1 MDLLKNLQ
9 TTKMPNL
16 KDIKTQINSVGSTKK
31 ITSAMKMVAASK
43 LRRSQEKA
51 EAARPYSSRLEEML
65 TSLAS
70 SALSG
75 EGIIKLLTG
84 TGKDDNYLVVPVS
97 ADRGLCGGF
106 NSSINKETFKL
117 MKFLED
123 QNKKAQLLTVGKKS
137 RDFFNRIM
145 KEKIIES
152 FVDTNVSGT
161 GYEAAL
167 KISNKLQEL
176 YFEGTFDKCILIYN
190 KFKSVISQEVTQQQL
205 IPLDVSSKSDD
216 KNENEITDNSIYIY
230 EPDEETI
237 LQDLLPKNVSI
248 QIFKV
253 LLESDAGEQGARMAA
268 MDNATRNAGEMI
280 DSLTLKYN
288 RTRQAFITKE
298 LIEIISGAESI

>member
-1 MDLLKNLQ
+1 
-9 TTKMPNL
+9 MPSL
-16 KDIKTQINSVGSTKK
+16 KDIKTQINSVGSTRK

-65 TSLAS
+65 ASLAS
-70 SALSG
+70 SAASG

-84 TGKDDNYLVVPVS
+84 TGNDQNYIIVPVS

-106 NSSINKETFKL
+106 NSSINRETFKL
-117 MKFLED
+117 VKSLEGD
-123 QNKKAQLLTVGKKS
+123 GKNVQIMPLGKKS
-137 RDFFNRIM
+137 RDFFNRVM
-145 KEKIIES
+145 KNQIIES
-152 FVDTNVSGT
+152 FVDLNISNT
-161 GYEAAL
+161 GYDSAL
-167 KISNKLQEL
+167 QVSNKLQEL
-176 YFEGTFDKCILIYN
+176 YFEEKFDKCILVFN
-190 KFKSVISQEVTQQQL
+190 KFKSAISQEVTKQQL
-205 IPLDVSSKSDD
+205 IPLDVSNSSKEENADD
-216 KNENEITDNSIYIY
+216 SSAKAIYDY

-237 LQDLLPKNVSI
+237 LKDLLPKNVSI

-253 LLESDAGEQGARMAA
+253 LLESDAGEHGARMAA

-298 LIEIISGAESI
+298 LIEIISGAESV

>member
-1 MDLLKNLQ
+1 
-9 TTKMPNL
+9 MPSL

-65 TSLAS
+65 SSLAS
-70 SALSG
+70 SAASG

-84 TGKDDNYLVVPVS
+84 TGNDQNYIVVPVS

-106 NSSINKETFKL
+106 NSSINRETFKL
-117 MKFLED
+117 VKSLEG
-123 QNKKAQLLTVGKKS
+123 NGKKVQLMPVGKKS
-137 RDFFNRIM
+137 RDFFNRVM
-145 KEKIIES
+145 KDQIIES
-152 FVDTNVSGT
+152 FVDLNVSST
-161 GYEAAL
+161 GYESAL
-167 KISNKLQEL
+167 NISNKLQEL
-176 YFEGTFDKCILIYN
+176 YFEGKFDKCILVFN
-190 KFKSVISQEVTQQQL
+190 KFKSAISQEVTQQQL
-205 IPLDVSSKSDD
+205 IPLDVSNSEKEEE
-216 KNENEITDNSIYIY
+216 KENSSNAIYDY

-237 LQDLLPKNVSI
+237 LKDLLPKNVSI
-248 QIFKV
+248 QLFKV

>member
-1 MDLLKNLQ
+1 
-9 TTKMPNL
+9 MPSL
-16 KDIKTQINSVGSTKK
+16 KDIKNQINSVGSTKK

-65 TSLAS
+65 SSLAS
-70 SALSG
+70 SAASG

-84 TGKDDNYLVVPVS
+84 TGSDENYVIVPVS

-106 NSSINKETFKL
+106 NSSINRETYKLFKS
-117 MKFLED
+117 LES
-123 QNKKAQLLTVGKKS
+123 QNKNVKLLPIGKKS

-145 KEKIIES
+145 KDKIIDS
-152 FVDTNVSGT
+152 FVDTNVSNS
-161 GYEAAL
+161 GYDIAL
-167 KISNKLQEL
+167 EISNKLQEM
-176 YFEGTFDKCILIYN
+176 YFEKKFDKCVLVYN
-190 KFKSVISQEVTQQQL
+190 KFKSAISQEVTHQQL
-205 IPLDVSSKSDD
+205 IPLDMSSKKTEKESDE
-216 KNENEITDNSIYIY
+216 KNESNNAIYTY

-237 LQDLLPKNVSI
+237 LKDLLPKNVSI

>member
-1 MDLLKNLQ
+1 
-9 TTKMPNL
+9 MPSL
-16 KDIKTQINSVGSTKK
+16 KDIKTQINSVGSTRK

-65 TSLAS
+65 ASLAF
-70 SALSG
+70 SAASG

-84 TGKDDNYLVVPVS
+84 TGSDQNYIVVPVS

-106 NSSINKETFKL
+106 NSSINRETFKL
-117 MKFLED
+117 VKSLEGD
-123 QNKKAQLLTVGKKS
+123 GKNVQIMPLGKKS
-137 RDFFNRIM
+137 RDFFNRVM
-145 KEKIIES
+145 KNQIIES
-152 FVDTNVSGT
+152 FVDLNISNT
-161 GYEAAL
+161 GYDSAL
-167 KISNKLQEL
+167 QVSNKLQEL
-176 YFEGTFDKCILIYN
+176 YFEEKFDKCILVFN
-190 KFKSVISQEVTQQQL
+190 KFKSAISQEVTKQQL
-205 IPLDVSSKSDD
+205 IPLDVSNSSKEENADD
-216 KNENEITDNSIYIY
+216 SSAKAIYDY

-237 LQDLLPKNVSI
+237 LKDLLPKNVSI

-253 LLESDAGEQGARMAA
+253 LLESDAGEHGARMAA

-298 LIEIISGAESI
+298 LIEIISGAESV

>member
-1 MDLLKNLQ
+1 
-9 TTKMPNL
+9 MPSL
-16 KDIKTQINSVGSTKK
+16 KDIKTQINSVGSTRK

-65 TSLAS
+65 ASLAS
-70 SALSG
+70 SAASG

-84 TGKDDNYLVVPVS
+84 TGSDQNYIIVPVS

-106 NSSINKETFKL
+106 NSSINRETFKL
-117 MKFLED
+117 VKSLEGD
-123 QNKKAQLLTVGKKS
+123 GKNVQIMPLGKKS
-137 RDFFNRIM
+137 RDFFNRVM
-145 KEKIIES
+145 KDQIIES
-152 FVDTNVSGT
+152 FVDLNISNT
-161 GYEAAL
+161 GYDSAL
-167 KISNKLQEL
+167 QVSNKLQEL
-176 YFEGTFDKCILIYN
+176 YFEEKFDKCILVFN
-190 KFKSVISQEVTQQQL
+190 KFKSAISQEVTKQQL
-205 IPLDVSSKSDD
+205 IPLDVSNLSKEDNTDD
-216 KNENEITDNSIYIY
+216 SSAKAIYDY

-237 LQDLLPKNVSI
+237 LKDLLPKNVSI

-253 LLESDAGEQGARMAA
+253 LLESDAGEHGARMAA

-298 LIEIISGAESI
+298 LIEIISGAESV

>member
-1 MDLLKNLQ
+1 
-9 TTKMPNL
+9 MPSL

-65 TSLAS
+65 SSLAS
-70 SALSG
+70 SAASG

-84 TGKDDNYLVVPVS
+84 TANDQNYIVVPVS

-106 NSSINKETFKL
+106 NSSINRETFKL
-117 MKFLED
+117 VKSLEG
-123 QNKKAQLLTVGKKS
+123 NGKKVQLMPVGKKS
-137 RDFFNRIM
+137 RDFFNRLM
-145 KEKIIES
+145 KDQIIES
-152 FVDTNVSGT
+152 FVDLNVSST
-161 GYEAAL
+161 GYESAL
-167 KISNKLQEL
+167 NISNKLQEL
-176 YFEGTFDKCILIYN
+176 YFEGKFDKCILVFN
-190 KFKSVISQEVTQQQL
+190 KFKSAISQEVTQQQL
-205 IPLDVSSKSDD
+205 IPLDFSNSEKEEEKENSS
-216 KNENEITDNSIYIY
+216 NAIYDY

-237 LQDLLPKNVSI
+237 LKDLLPKNVSI

>member
-1 MDLLKNLQ
+1 
-9 TTKMPNL
+9 MPSL

-65 TSLAS
+65 SSLAS
-70 SALSG
+70 SAASG

-84 TGKDDNYLVVPVS
+84 TGNDQNYIVVPVS

-106 NSSINKETFKL
+106 NSSINRETFKL
-117 MKFLED
+117 VKSLEG
-123 QNKKAQLLTVGKKS
+123 NGKKVQLMPVGKKS
-137 RDFFNRIM
+137 RDFFNRVM
-145 KEKIIES
+145 KDQIIES
-152 FVDTNVSGT
+152 FVDLNVSST
-161 GYEAAL
+161 GYESAL
-167 KISNKLQEL
+167 NISNKLQEL
-176 YFEGTFDKCILIYN
+176 YFDGKFDKCILVFN
-190 KFKSVISQEVTQQQL
+190 KFKSAISQEVTQQQL
-205 IPLDVSSKSDD
+205 IPLDVSNSEKEEE
-216 KNENEITDNSIYIY
+216 KENSSNAIYDY

-237 LQDLLPKNVSI
+237 LKDLLPKNVSI

-268 MDNATRNAGEMI
+268 MDNATRNEGEMI

>member
-1 MDLLKNLQ
+1 
-9 TTKMPNL
+9 MPSL

-70 SALSG
+70 SALTG
-75 EGIIKLLTG
+75 EGLIKLLTG

-106 NSSINKETFKL
+106 NSSINKETLRLIKS
-117 MKFLED
+117 LED
-123 QNKKAQLLTVGKKS
+123 QNKKVQLLTIGKKS
-137 RDFFNRIM
+137 RDFFNRIN
-145 KEKIIES
+145 KEKIIEN
-152 FVDTNVSGT
+152 FVDTNVSGA
-161 GYEAAL
+161 GYEVAL
-167 KISNKLQEL
+167 KISNKLQKF
-176 YFEGTFDKCILIYN
+176 YFEGKFDKCILIYN

-205 IPLDVSSKSDD
+205 IPLNMSSKSDD
-216 KNENEITDNSIYIY
+216 KNKNEISYNSIYIY

-237 LQDLLPKNVSI
+237 LKDLLPKNISI

-280 DSLTLKYN
+280 DSLTLKFN

>member
-1 MDLLKNLQ
+1 
-9 TTKMPNL
+9 MPSL

-65 TSLAS
+65 SSLAS
-70 SALSG
+70 SAASG

-84 TGKDDNYLVVPVS
+84 TGNDQNYIVVPVS

-106 NSSINKETFKL
+106 NSSINRETFKL
-117 MKFLED
+117 VKSLEG
-123 QNKKAQLLTVGKKS
+123 NGKKVQLMPVGKKS
-137 RDFFNRIM
+137 RDFFNRVM
-145 KEKIIES
+145 KDQIIES
-152 FVDTNVSGT
+152 FVDLNVSST
-161 GYEAAL
+161 GYESAL
-167 KISNKLQEL
+167 NISNKLQEL
-176 YFEGTFDKCILIYN
+176 YFEGKFDKCILVFN
-190 KFKSVISQEVTQQQL
+190 KFKSAISQEVTQQQL
-205 IPLDVSSKSDD
+205 IPLDVSNSEKEEE
-216 KNENEITDNSIYIY
+216 KENSSNAIYDY
-230 EPDEETI
+230 KPDEETI
-237 LQDLLPKNVSI
+237 LKDLLPKNVSI

>member
-1 MDLLKNLQ
+1 
-9 TTKMPNL
+9 MPSL

-65 TSLAS
+65 SSLAS
-70 SALSG
+70 SAASG

-84 TGKDDNYLVVPVS
+84 TGNDQNYIVVPVS

-106 NSSINKETFKL
+106 NSSINRETFKL
-117 MKFLED
+117 VKSLEG
-123 QNKKAQLLTVGKKS
+123 NGKKVQLMPVGKKS
-137 RDFFNRIM
+137 RDFFNRVM
-145 KEKIIES
+145 KDQIIES
-152 FVDTNVSGT
+152 FVDLNVSST
-161 GYEAAL
+161 GYESAL
-167 KISNKLQEL
+167 NISNKLQEL
-176 YFEGTFDKCILIYN
+176 YFDGEFDKCILVFN
-190 KFKSVISQEVTQQQL
+190 KFKSAISQEVTQQQL
-205 IPLDVSSKSDD
+205 IPLDVSNSEKEEE
-216 KNENEITDNSIYIY
+216 KENSSNAIYDY

-237 LQDLLPKNVSI
+237 LKDLLPKNVSI

>member
-1 MDLLKNLQ
+1 
-9 TTKMPNL
+9 MPSL
-16 KDIKTQINSVGSTKK
+16 KDIKTQINSVGSTRK

-65 TSLAS
+65 ASLAS
-70 SALSG
+70 SAASG

-84 TGKDDNYLVVPVS
+84 TGNDQNYIVVPVS

-106 NSSINKETFKL
+106 NSSINKETFRLVKS
-117 MKFLED
+117 LED
-123 QNKKAQLLTVGKKS
+123 DGKNVQLMPVGKKS
-137 RDFFNRIM
+137 RDFFNRVM
-145 KEKIIES
+145 KDKILDS
-152 FVDTNVSGT
+152 FSDLNVSVN
-161 GYEAAL
+161 GYDAAL
-167 KISNKLQEL
+167 QVSNKLQEL
-176 YFEGTFDKCILIYN
+176 YFDGKFDKCIIVFN
-190 KFKSVISQEVTQQQL
+190 KFKSAISQEVTQQQL
-205 IPLDVSSKSDD
+205 IPLDVSDSSKE
-216 KNENEITDNSIYIY
+216 ENVEDSAAKAIYDY

-237 LQDLLPKNVSI
+237 LKDLLPKNVSI

-253 LLESDAGEQGARMAA
+253 LLESDAGEHGARMAA

>member
-1 MDLLKNLQ
+1 
-9 TTKMPNL
+9 MPSL

-65 TSLAS
+65 SSLAS
-70 SALSG
+70 SAASG
-75 EGIIKLLTG
+75 DGIIKLLTG
-84 TGKDDNYLVVPVS
+84 TGNDQNYVVVPVS

-106 NSSINKETFKL
+106 NSSINRETFKL
-117 MKFLED
+117 VKSLEG
-123 QNKKAQLLTVGKKS
+123 NGKKVQLMPVGKKS
-137 RDFFNRIM
+137 RDFFNRVM
-145 KEKIIES
+145 KDQIIES
-152 FVDTNVSGT
+152 FVDLNVSST
-161 GYEAAL
+161 GYESAL
-167 KISNKLQEL
+167 NISNKLQEL
-176 YFEGTFDKCILIYN
+176 YFDGKFDKCILVFN
-190 KFKSVISQEVTQQQL
+190 KFKSAISQEVTQQQL
-205 IPLDVSSKSDD
+205 IPLDVSNSEKEEE
-216 KNENEITDNSIYIY
+216 KENSSNAIYDY

-237 LQDLLPKNVSI
+237 LKDLLPKNVSI

>member
-1 MDLLKNLQ
+1 
-9 TTKMPNL
+9 MPSL
-16 KDIKTQINSVGSTKK
+16 KDIKTQINSVGSTRK

-65 TSLAS
+65 ASLAS
-70 SALSG
+70 SAASG

-84 TGKDDNYLVVPVS
+84 TGNDQNYVVVPVS

-106 NSSINKETFKL
+106 NSSINKETFRLVKS
-117 MKFLED
+117 LED
-123 QNKKAQLLTVGKKS
+123 DGKNVQLMPVGKKS
-137 RDFFNRIM
+137 RDFFNRVM
-145 KEKIIES
+145 KDKILDS
-152 FVDTNVSGT
+152 FADLNVSVN
-161 GYEAAL
+161 GYDAAL
-167 KISNKLQEL
+167 QVSNKLQEL
-176 YFEGTFDKCILIYN
+176 YFDGKFDKCIIVFN
-190 KFKSVISQEVTQQQL
+190 KFKSAISQEVTQQQL
-205 IPLDVSSKSDD
+205 IPLDVSDSSKEENVDD
-216 KNENEITDNSIYIY
+216 SAAKAIYAY

-237 LQDLLPKNVSI
+237 LKDLLPKNVSI

-253 LLESDAGEQGARMAA
+253 LLESDAGEHGARMAA

>member
-1 MDLLKNLQ
+1 
-9 TTKMPNL
+9 MPSL
-16 KDIKTQINSVGSTKK
+16 KDIKTQINSVGSTRK

-65 TSLAS
+65 ASLAS
-70 SALSG
+70 SAASG

-84 TGKDDNYLVVPVS
+84 TGNDQNYIVVPVS

-106 NSSINKETFKL
+106 NSSINRETFKL
-117 MKFLED
+117 VKSLEGD
-123 QNKKAQLLTVGKKS
+123 GKNVQIMPLGKKS
-137 RDFFNRIM
+137 RDFFNRVM
-145 KEKIIES
+145 KDQIIES
-152 FVDTNVSGT
+152 FVDLNISNT
-161 GYEAAL
+161 GYDSAL
-167 KISNKLQEL
+167 QVSNKLQEL
-176 YFEGTFDKCILIYN
+176 YFEEKFDKCILVFN
-190 KFKSVISQEVTQQQL
+190 KFKSAISQEVTKQQL
-205 IPLDVSSKSDD
+205 IPLDVSNSSEEENADD
-216 KNENEITDNSIYIY
+216 SSAKAIYDY

-237 LQDLLPKNVSI
+237 LKDLLPKNVSI

-253 LLESDAGEQGARMAA
+253 LLESDAGEHGARMAA

-298 LIEIISGAESI
+298 LIEIISGAESV

>member
-1 MDLLKNLQ
+1 
-9 TTKMPNL
+9 MPSL

-65 TSLAS
+65 SSLAS
-70 SALSG
+70 SPASG

-84 TGKDDNYLVVPVS
+84 TGRDENYIIIPVS

-117 MKFLED
+117 IKSLESE
-123 QNKKAQLLTVGKKS
+123 NKKVQLLPVGKKT
-137 RDFFNRIM
+137 RDFFSRVM
-145 KEKIIES
+145 KDKIIES
-152 FVDTNVSGT
+152 FVDTNVSVT
-161 GYEAAL
+161 GYDAAL
-167 KISNKLQEL
+167 NISTKLQEL
-176 YFEGTFDKCILIYN
+176 YFEGKFDKCILVFN
-190 KFKSVISQEVTQQQL
+190 KFKSAITQEVTQQQL
-205 IPLDVSSKSDD
+205 IPLDVSSSSEEKEKS
-216 KNENEITDNSIYIY
+216 NEEKLLNSIYIY

-298 LIEIISGAESI
+298 LIEIISGAESV

>member
-1 MDLLKNLQ
+1 
-9 TTKMPNL
+9 MPSL

-65 TSLAS
+65 SSLAS
-70 SALSG
+70 SAASG

-84 TGKDDNYLVVPVS
+84 TGNDQNYIVVPVS

-106 NSSINKETFKL
+106 NSSINRETFKL
-117 MKFLED
+117 VKSLEG
-123 QNKKAQLLTVGKKS
+123 NGKKVQLMPVGKKS
-137 RDFFNRIM
+137 RDFFNRVM
-145 KEKIIES
+145 KDQIIES
-152 FVDTNVSGT
+152 FVDLNVSST
-161 GYEAAL
+161 GYESAL
-167 KISNKLQEL
+167 NISNKLQEL
-176 YFEGTFDKCILIYN
+176 YFEGKFDKCILVFN
-190 KFKSVISQEVTQQQL
+190 KFKSAISQEVTQQQL
-205 IPLDVSSKSDD
+205 IPLDVSNSEKEEE
-216 KNENEITDNSIYIY
+216 KENSSNAIYDY

-237 LQDLLPKNVSI
+237 LKDLLPKNVSI

-280 DSLTLKYN
+280 DNLTLKYN

>member
-1 MDLLKNLQ
+1 
-9 TTKMPNL
+9 MPSL
-16 KDIKTQINSVGSTKK
+16 KDIKTQINSVGSTRK

-65 TSLAS
+65 ASLAS
-70 SALSG
+70 SAASG

-84 TGKDDNYLVVPVS
+84 TGNDQNYVVVPVS

-106 NSSINKETFKL
+106 NSSINKETFRLVKS
-117 MKFLED
+117 LED
-123 QNKKAQLLTVGKKS
+123 DGKNVQLMPVGKKS
-137 RDFFNRIM
+137 RDFFNRVT
-145 KEKIIES
+145 KDKILES
-152 FVDTNVSGT
+152 FADLNVSVN
-161 GYEAAL
+161 GYDAAL
-167 KISNKLQEL
+167 KVSNKLQEL
-176 YFEGTFDKCILIYN
+176 YFDAQFDKCIIVFN
-190 KFKSVISQEVTQQQL
+190 KFKSAISQEVTQQQL
-205 IPLDVSSKSDD
+205 IPLDVSNSSKEENVDD
-216 KNENEITDNSIYIY
+216 SGAKAIYDY

-237 LQDLLPKNVSI
+237 LKDLLPKNVSI

-253 LLESDAGEQGARMAA
+253 LLESDAGEHGARMAA

>member
-1 MDLLKNLQ
+1 
-9 TTKMPNL
+9 MPSL

-65 TSLAS
+65 SSLAS
-70 SALSG
+70 SAASG

-84 TGKDDNYLVVPVS
+84 TGNDQNYIVVPVS

-106 NSSINKETFKL
+106 NSSINRETFKL
-117 MKFLED
+117 VKSLEG
-123 QNKKAQLLTVGKKS
+123 NGKIVQLMPVGKKS
-137 RDFFNRIM
+137 RDFFNRVM
-145 KEKIIES
+145 KDQIIES
-152 FVDTNVSGT
+152 FVDLNVSNT
-161 GYEAAL
+161 GYESAL
-167 KISNKLQEL
+167 NISNKLQEL
-176 YFEGTFDKCILIYN
+176 YFDGQFDKCILVFN
-190 KFKSVISQEVTQQQL
+190 KFKSAISQEVTQQQL
-205 IPLDVSSKSDD
+205 IPLDVSNSEKEEE
-216 KNENEITDNSIYIY
+216 KENSSNAIYDY

-237 LQDLLPKNVSI
+237 LKDLLPKNVSI

>member
-1 MDLLKNLQ
+1 
-9 TTKMPNL
+9 MPSL
-16 KDIKTQINSVGSTKK
+16 KDIKTQINSVGSTRK

-65 TSLAS
+65 ASLAS
-70 SALSG
+70 SAASG

-84 TGKDDNYLVVPVS
+84 TGNDQNYVVVPVS

-106 NSSINKETFKL
+106 NSSINKETFRLVKS
-117 MKFLED
+117 LED
-123 QNKKAQLLTVGKKS
+123 DGKNVQLMPVGKKS
-137 RDFFNRIM
+137 RDFFNRVM
-145 KEKIIES
+145 KDKILDS
-152 FVDTNVSGT
+152 FADLNVSVN
-161 GYEAAL
+161 GYDAAL
-167 KISNKLQEL
+167 QVSNKLQEL
-176 YFEGTFDKCILIYN
+176 YFDGKFDKCIIVFN
-190 KFKSVISQEVTQQQL
+190 KFKSAISQEVTQQQL
-205 IPLDVSSKSDD
+205 IPLDVSDSSKE
-216 KNENEITDNSIYIY
+216 ENVDNSAAKAIYDY

-237 LQDLLPKNVSI
+237 LKDLLPKNVSI

-253 LLESDAGEQGARMAA
+253 LLESDAGEHGARMAA

>member
-1 MDLLKNLQ
+1 
-9 TTKMPNL
+9 MPSL
-16 KDIKTQINSVGSTKK
+16 KDIKTQINSVGSTRK

-65 TSLAS
+65 ASLAS
-70 SALSG
+70 SAASG

-84 TGKDDNYLVVPVS
+84 TGNDQNYIVVPVS

-106 NSSINKETFKL
+106 NSSINRETFKL
-117 MKFLED
+117 VKSLEGD
-123 QNKKAQLLTVGKKS
+123 GKNVQIMPLGKKS
-137 RDFFNRIM
+137 RDFFNRVM
-145 KEKIIES
+145 KDQIIES
-152 FVDTNVSGT
+152 FVDLNISNT
-161 GYEAAL
+161 GYDSAL
-167 KISNKLQEL
+167 QVSNKLQEL
-176 YFEGTFDKCILIYN
+176 YFEEKFDKCILVFN
-190 KFKSVISQEVTQQQL
+190 KFKSAISQEVTKQQL
-205 IPLDVSSKSDD
+205 IPLDVSNSSKE
-216 KNENEITDNSIYIY
+216 ENADESSAKAIYDY

-237 LQDLLPKNVSI
+237 LKDLLPKNVSI

-253 LLESDAGEQGARMAA
+253 LLESDAGEHGARMAA

-298 LIEIISGAESI
+298 LIEIISGAESV

>member
-1 MDLLKNLQ
+1 
-9 TTKMPNL
+9 MPSL

-51 EAARPYSSRLEEML
+51 EAARPYSSRLEDML
-65 TSLAS
+65 ASLAS
-70 SALSG
+70 SASSG

-84 TGKDDNYLVVPVS
+84 TGNDKNYIIIPVS

-106 NSSINKETFKL
+106 NSSINRETFKL
-117 MKFLED
+117 IKSLESD
-123 QNKKAQLLTVGKKS
+123 GKNVQLMPIGKKS
-137 RDFFNRIM
+137 RDFFNRVM
-145 KEKIIES
+145 KNQIKES
-152 FVDTNVSGT
+152 FVDLNISNSG
-161 GYEAAL
+161 YDLAM
-167 KISNKLQEL
+167 KVSNKLQEL
-176 YFEGTFDKCILIYN
+176 YFDSKFDKCILVYN

-205 IPLDVSSKSDD
+205 IPLNISNSSNEENADD
-216 KNENEITDNSIYIY
+216 LTVKAIYDY

-237 LQDLLPKNVSI
+237 LKDLLPKNVSI

-253 LLESDAGEQGARMAA
+253 LLESDAGEHGARMAA

>member
-1 MDLLKNLQ
+1 
-9 TTKMPNL
+9 MPSL
-16 KDIKTQINSVGSTKK
+16 KDIKTQINSVGSTRK

-65 TSLAS
+65 ASLAS
-70 SALSG
+70 SAASG

-84 TGKDDNYLVVPVS
+84 TGNDQNYVVVPVS

-106 NSSINKETFKL
+106 NSSINKETFRLVKS
-117 MKFLED
+117 LED
-123 QNKKAQLLTVGKKS
+123 DGKNVQLMPVGKKS
-137 RDFFNRIM
+137 RDFFNRVM
-145 KEKIIES
+145 KDKILES
-152 FVDTNVSGT
+152 FADLNISVN
-161 GYEAAL
+161 GYDAAL
-167 KISNKLQEL
+167 QVSNKLQEL
-176 YFEGTFDKCILIYN
+176 YFDGKFDKCIIVFN
-190 KFKSVISQEVTQQQL
+190 KFRSAISQEVTQQQL
-205 IPLDVSSKSDD
+205 IPLDVSNSSKEENVDD
-216 KNENEITDNSIYIY
+216 SGAKAIYDY

-237 LQDLLPKNVSI
+237 LKDLLPKNVSI

-253 LLESDAGEQGARMAA
+253 LLESDAGEHGARMAA

>member
-1 MDLLKNLQ
+1 
-9 TTKMPNL
+9 MPSL

-106 NSSINKETFKL
+106 NSSITKETFKL

-176 YFEGTFDKCILIYN
+176 YFEGTFDKCILVYN
-190 KFKSVISQEVTQQQL
+190 KYKSVISQEVTQQQL
-205 IPLDVSSKSDD
+205 IPLNVSSKLDD